1 MSPWAILLIALVA
14 IVMGSLRRAARD
26 RQRPA
31 LEAPDQTAGDR
42 PRRNPSPPL
51 ARRRIP
57 PPLPPLARPVERAL
71 LVAQPVRQVEAL
83 RQVAAS
89 ELPPIAKVENAPLSA
104 TAIQVLAL
112 LKHRQTLRAAIML
125 REVMDPPLCRR
136 RRLR

>member
-14 IVMGSLRRAARD
+14 IVLGSLRRAARD
-26 RQRPA
+26 RQRPT
-31 LEAPDQTAGDR
+31 LEAPEPAAEDR
-42 PRRNPSPPL
+42 PRRNAPPPL

-57 PPLPPLARPVERAL
+57 PPLLPLARPVERAL
-71 LVAQPVRQVEAL
+71 LVAKPVRQVDPPRL
-83 RQVAAS
+83 VAAPDIP
-89 ELPPIAKVENAPLSA
+89 LIAKVESTLLSA
-104 TAIQVLAL
+104 TAVQVLAL